1 MPLNGTRI
9 AANHGLFISV
19 LRMSKAVRMY
29 MASQELAVRN
39 LMLSDAEI
47 ADALAF
53 EAILYIVSKT
63 TTLAQYEN
71 LFNGAIMV
79 AIKAMTFRELRG
91 EHRARTPARALSS
104 ASPKTSRQ
112 ITARARPL
120 APCQQPSLP

>member
-19 LRMSKAVRMY
+19 LRMLKAVRIY
-29 MASQELAVRN
+29 MASQEPAVRS
-39 LMLSDAEI
+39 LMLTDAEV

-63 TTLAQYEN
+63 TTLAQCED

-79 AIKAMTFRELRG
+79 AIKAMTFRELRADKC
-91 EHRARTPARALSS
+91 ARTHA
-104 ASPKTSRQ
+104 
-112 ITARARPL
+112 ARARLL
-120 APCQQPSLP
+120 APCQQPDSPDPP